1 MTNTYNPLNDKLH
14 MVINDL
20 YPPQVVNLWNAYCR
34 DQIRDEDL
42 IYSMCTNVIEEE
54 LKKWSRSD
62 IVNGLRRYDER
73 DNWFI
78 VSKTTSEIICFP
90 DWELEKYVS
99 MYELV
104 DWLLK
109 GNRWKDYDALAAPME
124 ASL

>member
-1 MTNTYNPLNDKLH
+1 MTKTYNPLNDKLH

-20 YPPQVVNLWNAYCR
+20 YPPQVVYLWNTYCR
-34 DQIRDEDL
+34 DQRRDEDL
-42 IYSMCTNVIEEE
+42 IHPMYTNVIEEE

-62 IVNGLRRYDER
+62 IVIGLRRSDDR

-78 VSKTTSEIICFP
+78 VSEATSEIICCP
-90 DWELEKYVS
+90 DWELGEHIDEYA
-99 MYELV
+99 LV
-104 DWLLK
+104 EWLLK

>member
-1 MTNTYNPLNDKLH
+1 MTKTYNPLNGKLH

-20 YPPQVVNLWNAYCR
+20 YPPEVVYLWNTYCR

-42 IYSMCTNVIEEE
+42 IHPMYTNVIEEE

-62 IVNGLRRYDER
+62 IVIGLRRSDDR

-78 VSKTTSEIICFP
+78 VSEATSEIICFP
-90 DWELEKYVS
+90 DWELE
-99 MYELV
+99 EHIDEDALV
-104 DWLLK
+104 EWLLK
-109 GNRWKDYDALAAPME
+109 DNRWKDYDALAAPME

>member
-1 MTNTYNPLNDKLH
+1 MTKTYNPLNDKLH

-34 DQIRDEDL
+34 DQIRDED
-42 IYSMCTNVIEEE
+42 IIHPMYTNVLNEE
-54 LKKWSRSD
+54 LKKWSPSE
-62 IVNGLRRYDER
+62 IVMALRRYDER

-109 GNRWKDYDALAAPME
+109 GNRWKDYDFIASPME
-124 ASL
+124 APL

>member
-1 MTNTYNPLNDKLH
+1 MTKTYNPLNDKLH

-20 YPPQVVNLWNAYCR
+20 YPPAVVYLWNTYCR
-34 DQIRDEDL
+34 DQMRDEDL
-42 IYSMCTNVIEEE
+42 IHPMYTNVIEEE

-62 IVNGLRRYDER
+62 IVIGLRRSDDR

-78 VSKTTSEIICFP
+78 VSEATSEIICFP
-90 DWELEKYVS
+90 DWELEKHIDEYA
-99 MYELV
+99 LV
-104 DWLLK
+104 EWLLK